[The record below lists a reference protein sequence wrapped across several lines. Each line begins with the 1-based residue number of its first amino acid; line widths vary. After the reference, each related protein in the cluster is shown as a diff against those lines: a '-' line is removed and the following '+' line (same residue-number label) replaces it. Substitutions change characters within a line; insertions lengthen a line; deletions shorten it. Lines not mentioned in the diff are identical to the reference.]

1 MYVLCSYS
9 LFIVVTYA
17 AYHYHIPITMIT
29 RLILLLLYLRVKEL
43 YTTPF
48 VLYRWRITD
57 SNR

>member
-43 YTTPF
+43 C
-48 VLYRWRITD
+48 L
-57 SNR
+57 SNFL